1 MIKNIIKQ
9 AKQKI
14 QKLDIE
20 YYYIIFIAMFILM
33 PLISKNTVIG
43 HDSLY
48 HITNIDALTKELENF
63 QISKISSIIAN
74 GLGYGGAIFYPKL
87 PHYIASL
94 INLVV
99 SNLGYNSFYSLNI
112 SYCII
117 VILSGI
123 FMYWLLKL
131 IFENKKV
138 AFLGSGIYMSMPYF
152 TNEIYVRGAF
162 NESFLYIF
170 MPLVFIG
177 LIYLLKGNIKKFY
190 IYFIIGY
197 LGMVNSHL
205 VLSVYFTMFV
215 LIYIVFNIKRY
226 FTRKN
231 IKHLI
236 LAAIVLLILMSPNIA
251 LLIEHKISE
260 KYVVFDP
267 IIMRS
272 NVENI
277 QLYALSIKDFFIPK
291 ISEMDNT
298 YVFINFIVWI
308 LAVLGIYNII
318 KEKNRDRKNILLG
331 ILGFLVMSALFSLN
345 TFPYQYIPQ
354 LLLSIQFAFR
364 NVTFVCFS
372 LSIIAASGILL
383 FKDSLRKN
391 LIYIIIVISCCIV
404 AVYINETK
412 LVKINEI
419 GNLES
424 FNGMG
429 AQKEYLTMK
438 AYKNSNYLKTRD
450 KNIKVLSKNKLVRVK
465 IIEDSAPKLV
475 FNISKIKEKDK
486 VSLELPRLYY
496 LGYKITLTTKDGREI
511 NLKYVND
518 KYGFIKI
525 TVPENGCIKVKYVG
539 TVLYQFFIWTRA
551 IVVIII
557 ITIFIIKKKNQKIY

>member
-1 MIKNIIKQ
+1 
-9 AKQKI
+9 
-14 QKLDIE
+14 
-20 YYYIIFIAMFILM
+20 
-33 PLISKNTVIG
+33 
-43 HDSLY
+43 
-48 HITNIDALTKELENF
+48 
-63 QISKISSIIAN
+63 
-74 GLGYGGAIFYPKL
+74 
-87 PHYIASL
+87 
-94 INLVV
+94 
-99 SNLGYNSFYSLNI
+99 
-112 SYCII
+112 
-117 VILSGI
+117 
-123 FMYWLLKL
+123 
-131 IFENKKV
+131 
-138 AFLGSGIYMSMPYF
+138 
-152 TNEIYVRGAF
+152 
-162 NESFLYIF
+162 
-170 MPLVFIG
+170 
-177 LIYLLKGNIKKFY
+177 
-190 IYFIIGY
+190 
-197 LGMVNSHL
+197 
-205 VLSVYFTMFV
+205 
-215 LIYIVFNIKRY
+215 
-226 FTRKN
+226 
-231 IKHLI
+231 
-236 LAAIVLLILMSPNIA
+236 
-251 LLIEHKISE
+251 
-260 KYVVFDP
+260 
-267 IIMRS
+267 
-272 NVENI
+272 
-277 QLYALSIKDFFIPK
+277 
-291 ISEMDNT
+291 MDNT

>member
-1 MIKNIIKQ
+1 
-9 AKQKI
+9 
-14 QKLDIE
+14 
-20 YYYIIFIAMFILM
+20 
-33 PLISKNTVIG
+33 
-43 HDSLY
+43 
-48 HITNIDALTKELENF
+48 
-63 QISKISSIIAN
+63 
-74 GLGYGGAIFYPKL
+74 
-87 PHYIASL
+87 
-94 INLVV
+94 
-99 SNLGYNSFYSLNI
+99 
-112 SYCII
+112 
-117 VILSGI
+117 
-123 FMYWLLKL
+123 
-131 IFENKKV
+131 
-138 AFLGSGIYMSMPYF
+138 
-152 TNEIYVRGAF
+152 
-162 NESFLYIF
+162 
-170 MPLVFIG
+170 
-177 LIYLLKGNIKKFY
+177 
-190 IYFIIGY
+190 
-197 LGMVNSHL
+197 MVNSHL